1 MTKYYVAYALSNLS
15 SNTANHD
22 TIVRCGGLQPLIS
35 LVTCEDPD
43 VHQMAVAAL
52 RGLAVTSQN
61 QVKIVQEG
69 GLNPLVKLAG
79 SSDVEIQRE
88 VGAALCNLSNSDDNK
103 IEIAESGVI
112 PALLYLSQS
121 EDEEVSTHSC
131 ATLANL
137 AELEVI
143 QNMIAKE
150 DGITMMVE
158 KMRSPFIGVQREAGR
173 CFSNL
178 MATLD
183 NHDVAFNSGGLSLLT
198 SFVLSPDPACQ
209 RVGALGM
216 QNLSTNVKYRDTMV
230 DLGVFEPLASLARAE
245 DTETEIKRYAVLT
258 MANLAGSFESHEAMI
273 KDGVLSLLIAL
284 SNNNDELVRQYVL
297 SLYLSPPT
305 HIHTYTCLSRF
316 TRLTRHTTSVIIT
329 RYAAFA
335 LVKISHN
342 GENMKKVTEQGGLEP
357 VLFLARTDDPEVWRE
372 VIPGIC
378 MLSFV
383 DTNKVNIARSG
394 GLVPIVETLKRE
406 FDDNSL
412 IQLACCACANIAEVI
427 DNHSR
432 IVEAG
437 GLECLVRA
445 LREGNKEVRREAA
458 RGIGNLASCTDYS
471 LKLVNL
477 GAHKLLID
485 VLNKDDAEVKAMA
498 AMALSN
504 ISTCVKV
511 QHRLMQAEILEPM
524 IHLCKSAIDP
534 KTKGDCF
541 TERCAMM
548 CIANLAASP
557 ENNSQMVVSV
567 LDLLLAF
574 SKSFDSK
581 CRQAAICAIGNIASN
596 PENINSISSE
606 DYLKL
611 IVAFSFPGE
620 NISQYQA
627 VAAIRGLSI
636 HPEISTRLVEA
647 GALDPL
653 LMTAEQSGAEVQGEV
668 AAALCNMSLSES
680 NKLALSH
687 SGGLKALSHL
697 MHSDDQHRLHYAL
710 AAIANIA
717 EIVDGHTHNRII
729 ESDIVEPMLS
739 HSLSPYPGVSFFCV
753 FSLSLSLF
761 L

>member
-1 MTKYYVAYALSNLS
+1 
-15 SNTANHD
+15 
-22 TIVRCGGLQPLIS
+22 
-35 LVTCEDPD
+35 
-43 VHQMAVAAL
+43 
-52 RGLAVTSQN
+52 
-61 QVKIVQEG
+61 
-69 GLNPLVKLAG
+69 
-79 SSDVEIQRE
+79 
-88 VGAALCNLSNSDDNK
+88 
-103 IEIAESGVI
+103 
-112 PALLYLSQS
+112 
-121 EDEEVSTHSC
+121 
-131 ATLANL
+131 
-137 AELEVI
+137 
-143 QNMIAKE
+143 
-150 DGITMMVE
+150 
-158 KMRSPFIGVQREAGR
+158 
-173 CFSNL
+173 
-178 MATLD
+178 
-183 NHDVAFNSGGLSLLT
+183 
-198 SFVLSPDPACQ
+198 
-209 RVGALGM
+209 
-216 QNLSTNVKYRDTMV
+216 
-230 DLGVFEPLASLARAE
+230 
-245 DTETEIKRYAVLT
+245 

-284 SNNNDELVRQYVL
+284 SNNNDELVRQ
-297 SLYLSPPT
+297 
-305 HIHTYTCLSRF
+305 
-316 TRLTRHTTSVIIT
+316 
-329 RYAAFA
+329 YAAFA

-458 RGIGNLASCTDYS
+458 RGIGNLASCTWCSRSVIMLKSQECHTHSTNARMFTLDYDQRPNTGTDYS

-485 VLNKDDAEVKAMA
+485 VLNKDDTEVKAMA

-511 QHRLMQAEILEPM
+511 QPRLMQAEILEPM

-557 ENNSQMVVSV
+557 ENNSQMVTSV

-581 CRQAAICAIGNIASN
+581 CRQAAICAIGNMASN
-596 PENINSISSE
+596 PENINSISGE

-611 IVAFSFPGE
+611 MVAFSFPGE

-697 MHSDDQHRLHYAL
+697 MRSDDQHRLHYAL

-739 HSLSPYPGVSFFCV
+739 HSSSPYPGVRKEVARSV
-753 FSLSLSLF
+753 ALVLATNPVTLSL
-761 L
+761 